1 MRQPLRY
8 LALLGIARHA
18 LVIRGSFQHLVARN
32 VNAKLLGHRAAFAG
46 ACPAAT
52 ALRNGN

>member
-1 MRQPLRY
+1 LRY

-18 LVIRGSFQHLVARN
+18 LVFRGSFEHLVAGN

-46 ACPAAT
+46 ACPAAMT
-52 ALRNGN
+52 FRNGN